1 MHQDNFSKKAVYGC
15 RQEVR
20 VTKDQKLLIDE
31 NNKHEIGT
39 SEILMKQ
46 QSAPEVDI
54 GCFDGNPLNCK
65 NFMAIFKEVVK
76 NRIDDPCGQFFRLIK

>member
-1 MHQDNFSKKAVYGC
+1 M
-15 RQEVR
+15 
-20 VTKDQKLLIDE
+20 LIDE

-46 QSAPEVDI
+46 QSESEVDI
-54 GCFDGNPLNCK
+54 GRFAGNPLNCK
-65 NFMAIFKEVVK
+65 NFMAIFKEVVR